1 MAIIYTYPLK
11 ATPIMEDS
19 VVITD
24 TEDKNKTKITSLKS
38 LAAIITI
45 PGTGT
50 VKSVTLD
57 FDSTNGTDTGLR
69 LWNSGTATFSDTSQ
83 TITNTGSFEVGG
95 ALFATHGGTGLVTA
109 DYTNG
114 DILYYDSTTSTE
126 QLIPLTIGAVGEVL
140 TVAGGLPTWAAD
152 GSSWNI
158 SGGGSTFTVNGGDQV
173 SFVGAGGIT
182 TVATETPGSP
192 YTLTVDGS
200 AIPVGV
206 TSVGTVNAMGVS
218 SGFQFITA
226 PALGITTTG
235 TVNLGFLGTVGDILY
250 CDTSSTLARLTPV
263 GAADGDVLT
272 IDTSGGV
279 GSEFP
284 KWAAGG
290 GGGGGNMA
298 FSPVPIAVCDMGLE
312 IGGSTHIMLS
322 IAEHDMTVAKATIW
336 GANIGLTGDME
347 LGLYRYG
354 GGWGSVTNVLIGKAA
369 LPTGLCVYGPNQL
382 DWTAEGGQTLD
393 ITAGENIMIG
403 IRNKDSE
410 PNFNPAGHLG
420 IGDKMFGQQS
430 MDLLVVFPP
439 VAPGFEEELWD
450 ASNQRFGV
458 TLW

>member
-24 TEDKNKTKITSLKS
+24 TEDKNKTKITSLNS

-69 LWNSGTATFSDTSQ
+69 LWNSGAATFSDTSQ

-109 DYTNG
+109 DYTDG
-114 DILYYDSTTSTE
+114 DILYYDSTSTE
-126 QLIPLTIGAVGEVL
+126 QLIPLKVGAAIDGDVL
-140 TVAGGLPTWAAD
+140 TLAGGFPTWAAG

-158 SGGGSTFTVNGGDQV
+158 SGGASTFTVNSGEQV

-182 TVATETPGSP
+182 TVATESPGSP

-226 PALGITTTG
+226 PALGITATG
-235 TVNLGFLGTVGDILY
+235 TVNLGFLGTVGDVLY
-250 CDTSSTLARLTPV
+250 CDTPSTLARLTPV
-263 GAADGDVLT
+263 GASNGDVLT

-279 GSEFP
+279 GAEFP
-284 KWAAGG
+284 YWAAGG

-298 FSPVPIAVCDMGLE
+298 FSPVNVAACEHVTP
-312 IGGSTHIMLS
+312 LS
-322 IAEHDMTVAKATIW
+322 QAILYLTIAEHDMTIANCTVW
-336 GANIGLTGDME
+336 GADPTHGIGNIE
-347 LGLYRYG
+347 VAVYRW
-354 GGWGSVTNVLIGKAA
+354 GWG
-369 LPTGLCVYGPNQL
+369 TGAIMGQSSITPCGYGPTNL
-382 DWTAEGGQTLD
+382 TLSATAPETLSV
-393 ITAGENIMIG
+393 TAGEWIIVGMV
-403 IRNKDSE
+403 DTSE
-410 PNFNPAGHLG
+410 EPTWFSVSHQGNNNP
-420 IGDKMFGQQS
+420 MFGQVDIVS
-430 MDLLVVFPP
+430 FPGQLP
-439 VAPGFEEELWD
+439 GTAPSLEEEGWMQTD
-450 ASNQRFGV
+450 QRFAL